1 MISLAKPRL
10 FGKFLLTDAQNVFLR
25 GPPKPVP
32 KQEKSMK
39 KHGGR
44 ALKSLG
50 THSIGESMLELTSS
64 KLIKKFFI
72 FTSRNN
78 TLWQDDCDAVF
89 EEYKNMYGT
98 SYYFGM
104 ETKYSINIM
113 NIIYEAPMEMQV
125 HSLEL

>member
-1 MISLAKPRL
+1 
-10 FGKFLLTDAQNVFLR
+10 
-25 GPPKPVP
+25 
-32 KQEKSMK
+32 
-39 KHGGR
+39 
-44 ALKSLG
+44 
-50 THSIGESMLELTSS
+50 MLELTSS